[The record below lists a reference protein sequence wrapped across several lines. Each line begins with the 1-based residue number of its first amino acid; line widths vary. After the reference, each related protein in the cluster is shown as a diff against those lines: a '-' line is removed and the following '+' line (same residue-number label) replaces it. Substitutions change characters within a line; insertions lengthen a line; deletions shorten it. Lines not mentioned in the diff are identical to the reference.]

1 MKIFSCH
8 AENFGSYKS
17 LDFEFNAKGLTLIS
31 GPTGAGKST
40 LCDLVPWALF
50 GVTAKGGKV
59 DDILSWSGGTT
70 SSLILTD
77 KVNVFRSRAP
87 NDLYY
92 TMPGTLVQFRGKDL
106 QDTQKLI
113 NELLGMD
120 ADTYLASAYLHEFS
134 LTNQFFITSA
144 KNRRQLTEQVA
155 DLTLATTLT
164 KKTAEYKKTVKKESD
179 GLLSSLEL
187 KKNDIKHCRT
197 KFQEETAQ
205 LRYWEENKVKRLSF
219 AKHMRDNYDKELQR
233 NLLKI
238 KEAHYLQVAQ
248 LEDEMFDLMQDI
260 KPVEFFK
267 EEKEKVIAR
276 KVANSGKVCA
286 ECGAPK
292 DLDKQLLIL
301 KEENRLDRDEAAN
314 TQKKVQLTRAQGQY
328 KRLQSAL
335 EPKLKQEMDRPNA
348 YATQVKD
355 IEAEKNPFNPDK
367 FEKILKSE
375 QAELDELTVL
385 VEDLNQEMND
395 LELLTDALEIF
406 RTELIRDTV
415 TELETGTNTLL
426 NDYFDSEIR
435 IELAAQESDKLEVTI
450 FKDGNTAVFTQLSK
464 GQRRILTLCF
474 GLSVMKCI
482 QNRHGIDINC
492 IFLDE
497 CCEGLSEELKLKVFN
512 LLQKLETEYSSVFVT
527 EHSQELKNRFLNK
540 IEVSLVNGESQL
552 E

>member
-1 MKIFSCH
+1 
-8 AENFGSYKS
+8 
-17 LDFEFNAKGLTLIS
+17 
-31 GPTGAGKST
+31 
-40 LCDLVPWALF
+40 
-50 GVTAKGGKV
+50 
-59 DDILSWSGGTT
+59 
-70 SSLILTD
+70 
-77 KVNVFRSRAP
+77 
-87 NDLYY
+87 
-92 TMPGTLVQFRGKDL
+92 
-106 QDTQKLI
+106 
-113 NELLGMD
+113 
-120 ADTYLASAYLHEFS
+120 
-134 LTNQFFITSA
+134 
-144 KNRRQLTEQVA
+144 
-155 DLTLATTLT
+155 
-164 KKTAEYKKTVKKESD
+164 
-179 GLLSSLEL
+179 
-187 KKNDIKHCRT
+187 
-197 KFQEETAQ
+197 
-205 LRYWEENKVKRLSF
+205 
-219 AKHMRDNYDKELQR
+219 
-233 NLLKI
+233 
-238 KEAHYLQVAQ
+238 
-248 LEDEMFDLMQDI
+248 MQDI
-260 KPVEFFK
+260 KSAEFFK
-267 EEKEKVIAR
+267 EEKEKIIAR
-276 KVANSGKVCA
+276 KVTNSGKVCS

-314 TQKKVQLTRAQGQY
+314 TQKKVQLTRAQSQY
-328 KRLQSAL
+328 KRLEAAL
-335 EPKLKQEMDRPNA
+335 EPKLKQETDRPNA
-348 YATQVKD
+348 YATQVKE
-355 IEAEKNPFNPDK
+355 IETEKNPFNPDK
-367 FEKILKSE
+367 FEKLLKSE
-375 QAELDELTVL
+375 QAELDELIVMI
-385 VEDLNQEMND
+385 EDLSQEFND

-435 IELAAQESDKLEVTI
+435 IELEAQESDKLEVNI